1 MTGIQIGI
9 LQDWTIRKSTTTA
22 FPESLV
28 WLEAKFAAHLFPL
41 YKVLS
46 SGQKVSEPATCKTLR
61 QMPGFAYVSMSK
73 LKP

>member
-1 MTGIQIGI
+1 MSIFVR
-9 LQDWTIRKSTTTA
+9 LKNLKIRCCCP
-22 FPESLV
+22 FRNWV

-46 SGQKVSEPATCKTLR
+46 SGQKVSEPVACKTLR
-61 QMPGFAYVSMSK
+61 QMPGFVHVGMSK